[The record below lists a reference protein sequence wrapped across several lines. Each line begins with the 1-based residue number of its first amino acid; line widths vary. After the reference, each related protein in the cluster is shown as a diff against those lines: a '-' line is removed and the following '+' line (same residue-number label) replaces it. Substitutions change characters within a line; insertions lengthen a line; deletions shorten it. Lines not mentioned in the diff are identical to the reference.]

1 MKLVFKM
8 LLVTLFASA
17 VVGCAS
23 LGDVD
28 QLQGQI
34 NGLKTSV
41 AQVSEEAKAA
51 QASAEDAKARSTAAE
66 LAATRAAQ
74 YAIETNTKL
83 DSLFRKAMVK

>member
-23 LGDVD
+23 TGDVE
-28 QLQGQI
+28 QLQTQI
-34 NGLKTSV
+34 DGLKTSV
-41 AQVSEEAKAA
+41 SQVSESAKSA
-51 QASAEDAKARSTAAE
+51 QSAAEDAKVRSEAAE